1 MGPFAKGDVIIAS
14 LSYSDFSGSKRRPA
28 LVVATPDG
36 LDPVLCLISS
46 RTRGDSYDVTIRA
59 EDFASG
65 GLNRDSA
72 VRVCHLF
79 TLDPSL
85 IDYAAGVLRSA
96 KMQEVTSGIVA
107 MLTD

>member
-28 LVVATPDG
+28 LVVAAPQD
-36 LDPVLCLISS
+36 LDPVLCLITS
-46 RTRGDSYDVTIRA
+46 RTRNDGYDVAIRA
-59 EDFASG
+59 EDFVSG
-65 GLNRDSA
+65 GSNRDST

-85 IDYAAGVLRSA
+85 IDYTAGVLRPA
-96 KMQEVTSGIVA
+96 KMQEVTTGVVA

>member
-28 LVVATPDG
+28 LVVAAPQG
-36 LDPVLCLISS
+36 LDPVLCLITS
-46 RTRGDSYDVTIRA
+46 RARSDGYDVAIGS

-65 GLNRDSA
+65 GLNRDST

-85 IDYAAGVLRSA
+85 IDYTAGVLGPA
-96 KMQEVTSGIVA
+96 KILEVTTGIVS

>member
-14 LSYSDFSGSKRRPA
+14 LNYSDFSGSKRRPA
-28 LVVATPDG
+28 LVVAAPDD
-36 LDPVLCLISS
+36 LDPVLCLITS
-46 RTRGDSYDVTIRA
+46 RIRDDGYDVTIRS

-65 GLNRDSA
+65 GLNRDST

-79 TLDPSL
+79 SLDPSL
-85 IDYAAGVLRSA
+85 IDYKAGVLRPA
-96 KMQEVTSGIVA
+96 KIQEVTSGIVA